1 MDSSFGLVNLLLKTN
16 HLFIDSFLVG
26 FDNNQIVVITV
37 RRKAVIIDTGRF
49 KDAVLFRNFRL
60 GIVNIK
66 TYYDVSFIYTNY
78 QEFTA
83 FYNINIKRFSFRYN
97 KRNLGLDVRDEV

>member
-1 MDSSFGLVNLLLKTN
+1 MDSSLDFVNLLLKTN
-16 HLFIDSFLVG
+16 HFFVDSFLVE
-26 FDNNQIVVITV
+26 FDNNQIAVITV
-37 RRKAVIIDTGRF
+37 RRKIVIIDTGRF
-49 KDAVLFRNFRL
+49 KDAIIFKSFKF

-66 TYYDVSFIYTNY
+66 TYYDIFFIYTNY

-83 FYNINIKRFSFRYN
+83 FYNINIKRFFFRHN